1 MKKERIKVKDTIYL
15 DHAATTP
22 MAPEAIEVM
31 TQALTENYGNASSVH
46 QLGKKNRVLI
56 DYARETMAKS
66 IGADPIEIVIT
77 SGGTESDN
85 MALIKTAEYYA
96 DQGKHIISTSVEHP
110 AVLNPLSYLESKG
123 FEVTYLPVDE
133 KGRITLEQV
142 KEAIRPDTILVS
154 VMYGNN
160 EVGTIMPIQEIGEY
174 IDTLEQPIAF
184 HTDAVQAY
192 GVVPLDVETLKV
204 DLLSVSAHK
213 MHGPKG
219 IGFLYVREGLSIPNL
234 LLGGGQENERRAG
247 TENIPAILG
256 FEQAIQLSEAHQAE
270 NEQYLADLK
279 QKFIQRLADSEVE
292 YSINGDLDNSLP
304 HIISLNFPA
313 LRSDLM
319 LIQMDLRGVAMSAGS
334 ACSAGTIEPSHVLV
348 AMFGEEANEI
358 DHTVRFSLGI
368 ENTEEEIEKV
378 VALLEDITVK

>member
-1 MKKERIKVKDTIYL
+1 MRETIYL

-31 TQALTENYGNASSVH
+31 TTALTENYGNASSIH
-46 QLGKKNRVLI
+46 NLGKKNRVLI

-66 IGADPIEIVIT
+66 IGAQPREIVIT

-96 DQGKHIISTSVEHP
+96 EQGRHIITTNVEHP
-110 AVLNPLSYLESKG
+110 AVLNPLRYLETRG
-123 FEVTYLPVDE
+123 FEVTYLPVNE
-133 KGRITLEQV
+133 KGRITVEQI

-160 EVGTIMPIQEIGEY
+160 EVGTVMPIQEIGEY
-174 IDTLEQPIAF
+174 IHTLDQPIAF

-192 GVVPLDVETLKV
+192 GTIAIDVDELKV

-213 MHGPKG
+213 MNGPKG
-219 IGFLYVREGLSIPNL
+219 IGFLYIREGLNIPNL

-247 TENIPAILG
+247 TENIPSILA
-256 FEQAIQLSEAHQAE
+256 FEKAVQLN
-270 NEQYLADLK
+270 NEYRKTNIIHLK
-279 QKFIQRLADSEVE
+279 KLKDRFIELLRATDID
-292 YSINGDLDNSLP
+292 YSINGDADHALP
-304 HIISLNFPA
+304 QILSVSFPA

-348 AMFGEEANEI
+348 AMFGEDAEEI
-358 DHTVRFSLGI
+358 DHTVRFSFGK
-368 ENTEEEIEKV
+368 ENTLEQIEQV
-378 VALLEDITVK
+378 VSILENILIK